1 MAKTILVPVDVYE
14 ENAGAAALALA
25 KEYADAHD
33 SKIVLLAVRELMPG
47 YIGAHL
53 PADFEEKARSE
64 FKNKL
69 AAVADRGGLTG
80 KAELVIRE
88 GAPASTI
95 LDVAGELSVDM
106 IVIGSHDPGL
116 ADYFLG
122 SVAARVVR
130 HAHCS
135 VLVVRD
141 RAA

>member
-25 KEYADAHD
+25 KEYAAAHG

-69 AAVADRGGLTG
+69 AAVADRGGQGGTRDPRG
-80 KAELVIRE
+80 RA
-88 GAPASTI
+88 G
-95 LDVAGELSVDM
+95 LD
-106 IVIGSHDPGL
+106 DP
-116 ADYFLG
+116 
-122 SVAARVVR
+122 RR
-130 HAHCS
+130 
-135 VLVVRD
+135 R
-141 RAA
+141 R